1 MEEVAGVGAKR
12 GVGMGDAA
20 IIGVGLSN
28 VGGTRLR
35 VSVSG
40 GGESAGVSIRSGVA
54 VASGLTAALGEG
66 FAVAVGV
73 GFGFAVGLGE
83 DSSDVAGVL
92 AWKGVEAASC
102 ARTNAAAASNTIA
115 RTNERM

>member
-1 MEEVAGVGAKR
+1 
-12 GVGMGDAA
+12 MGDAA
-20 IIGVGLSN
+20 IIGVGLST

-54 VASGLTAALGEG
+54 VASGLTAVLGEG
-66 FAVAVGV
+66 FAVGV
-73 GFGFAVGLGE
+73 DFGFAVGLG

-102 ARTNAAAASNTIA
+102 ARTNAAAASHTIA

>member
-1 MEEVAGVGAKR
+1 MVAGVGARR

-20 IIGVGLSN
+20 IIGVGLST
-28 VGGTRLR
+28 VGGTRLS

-40 GGESAGVSIRSGVA
+40 GGESVGVSIGSGVA
-54 VASGLTAALGEG
+54 LASGLTVARGEG

-83 DSSDVAGVL
+83 DSSEVAGVL
-92 AWKGVEAASC
+92 AWNGVEAASC
-102 ARTNAAAASNTIA
+102 ARTNAAAASSTIA